1 MTKEFFHYHKDNEKN
16 TFLYKTLDK
25 FCNAEM
31 RRSMYGKNEK
41 SSSKLVFSY
50 HTSRATDMGNN
61 SGSETFQ
68 QIRKI
73 ETTPKCIEFSYNHFF
88 HSLFLKII
96 RFHFWK
102 WKTSREDAT
111 L

>member
-1 MTKEFFHYHKDNEKN
+1 M
-16 TFLYKTLDK
+16 
-25 FCNAEM
+25 
-31 RRSMYGKNEK
+31 GKRKK

-88 HSLFLKII
+88 SFVV
-96 RFHFWK
+96 
-102 WKTSREDAT
+102 S
-111 L
+111 